1 MSSILLE
8 FVTKAHAYLSHCN
21 VAHWLIHLQANIFG
35 IRTYVL
41 RCRHHIPLQYLLL
54 VVLSLWSCWTIC
66 RISLRLER
74 VVRTIKWRS
83 EAVYYSLWWF
93 FDRFLNMKISCVLG
107 LPARCPPPVPGVKF
121 CTLRREEYSSIGL
134 YNSFLILHPTSQC
147 LRDFEKTLDKS
158 SSVWI
163 LGCHLVAPSH
173 LYGRNGKSYLLIQC
187 TILTHEMKWCE
198 RPNVAPSTFYYRS
211 YFFS

>member
-1 MSSILLE
+1 MPFRKYQAVNWLLTTHKFGKRTQKNTCGHLFPSLRHSPSQIYNSLNHRHQHQLNFTPLFRKMLMSSILLE

-93 FDRFLNMKISCVLG
+93 FDRFLNMKISCPCPRGEILYTPPWGVLQ
-107 LPARCPPPVPGVKF
+107 
-121 CTLRREEYSSIGL
+121 Y
-134 YNSFLILHPTSQC
+134 
-147 LRDFEKTLDKS
+147 
-158 SSVWI
+158 W
-163 LGCHLVAPSH
+163 
-173 LYGRNGKSYLLIQC
+173 
-187 TILTHEMKWCE
+187 TI
-198 RPNVAPSTFYYRS
+198 
-211 YFFS
+211 